1 MPKNVINRTH
11 SSNLSLL
18 LLGIALLFCHS
29 SRATADEEKGLLL
42 MRDAGSP
49 ATATAGSSASNPE
62 EVVRSDAAVARAS
75 STEHPGWVNSLEEK
89 TWPGFLTGLGGYD
102 QFIMPVGMP
111 VYFEDPFITTDLR
124 LIYIYHD
131 IPDGSALRGGQVH
144 LAAAQI
150 RVALTERLAFIAT
163 KDGYS
168 WVDSHITPAGDG
180 WNDFAIG
187 LKYAIFSDP
196 ESQFLVST
204 GVRWE
209 WSNGSTDAWQG
220 GDSHELSPFVAFA
233 KGWDDWHF
241 LGTVSGRIPTDRS
254 DANASLL
261 WNLHL
266 DYALTETFRP
276 LIEVHGIHWLTDADR
291 LPLGQDYLDVGSL
304 GAAKASGRDFFA
316 AGIGFRWRVAEN
328 VSVGLIYEIPL
339 ESADENLM
347 DQRLTFNTVV
357 GF

>member
-1 MPKNVINRTH
+1 MRNNERCRNRSNVWSRLLPGVAIILG
-11 SSNLSLL
+11 SSSPLPAQEAN
-18 LLGIALLFCHS
+18 
-29 SRATADEEKGLLL
+29 GLLT
-42 MRDAGSP
+42 MRDAGAP
-49 ATATAGSSASNPE
+49 AVDPDNGAHATSGSVAGEELGGSSAN
-62 EVVRSDAAVARAS
+62 S
-75 STEHPGWVNSLEEK
+75 SEHPGWVNRLEEQA
-89 TWPGFLTGLGGYD
+89 WPGFLTGLRGYD
-102 QFIMPVGMP
+102 QFVMPVGMP

-124 LIYIYHD
+124 LIYIYHG

-144 LAAAQI
+144 LVAAQI

-187 LKYAIFSDP
+187 LKYAIYSDP
-196 ESQFLVST
+196 DAQFLVSA

-220 GDSHELSPFVAFA
+220 GDSHELSPFIAFA

-276 LIEVHGIHWLTDADR
+276 LIEIHGIHWLTDADR

-304 GAAKASGRDFFA
+304 GAAKAAGRDFFS
-316 AGIGFRWRVAEN
+316 AGIGFRWQVAAN
-328 VSVGLIYEIPL
+328 VSVGLTYEIPL

-347 DQRLTFNTVV
+347 DQRLTFNTVI

>member
-1 MPKNVINRTH
+1 MPNTVICRIQSNVWSR
-11 SSNLSLL
+11 LL
-18 LLGIALLFCHS
+18 HGVALLFCTS
-29 SRATADEEKGLLL
+29 LPLAAQEERGLLV
-42 MRDAGSP
+42 MRDAGTP
-49 ATATAGSSASNPE
+49 ATETADSSAAHPE
-62 EVVRSDAAVARAS
+62 EVAKSDAAVARAG
-75 STEHPGWVNSLEEK
+75 STEHPDWVNSLEEE
-89 TWPGFLTGLGGYD
+89 TWPGFLTGLGGYE
-102 QFIMPVGMP
+102 QFVMPVGMP
-111 VYFEDPFITTDLR
+111 VYFEDPFLTTDLR

-187 LKYAIFSDP
+187 LKYAIYSDP
-196 ESQFLVST
+196 EAQFLVST

-220 GDSHELSPFVAFA
+220 GDSQELSPFVAFA

-241 LGTVSGRIPTDRS
+241 LGTISGRIPTDRN

-276 LIEVHGIHWLTDADR
+276 LIEIHGIHWLTDADR

-304 GAAKASGRDFFA
+304 GAAKAAGRDFFS
-316 AGIGFRWRVAEN
+316 AGIGFRWQVAGN
-328 VSVGLIYEIPL
+328 VSFGLTYEIPL